1 MPFSTMRRSGQPRL
15 TIARHGELGL
25 LLLSIMARS
34 DARQGRAIVANA
46 SITLLEYFNLEPLL
60 ILFLLTPQDHYHY
73 YHHHHHNRHYH
84 NHHHHN
90 HHHYR
95 LRLRLRLF
103 ALLIMSYGFT
113 RGMRAGSPF
122 GYPPYVEE
130 NEGLIEARARTVV
143 RSSTRNSGGDRVRIK
158 EEEL

>member
-103 ALLIMSYGFT
+103 ALLIMSYSFT
-113 RGMRAGSPF
+113 YSIRASSLF
-122 GYPPYVEE
+122 SYLLYVKE
-130 NEGLIEARARTVV
+130 NKGLIKARAHTIV
-143 RSSTRNSGGDRVRIK
+143 RSLT
-158 EEEL
+158 